1 MVLNS
6 KEVHRQRL
14 MESVTS
20 RFAFCNTGVTCCWYY
35 MQQADY
41 RIKIMITR
49 RHFLHVSSMAVGSL
63 VVSTG
68 LAGCGGSNSKP
79 AVSTPAD
86 QPMNSFTVSFDHGV
100 ASGDPLTDS
109 VIIWTRAT
117 PSDSE
122 ATRVNVRFQVATD
135 EGFASLVHDGLT
147 TTSAERD
154 FTIKIDAKALSANT
168 SYYYRFIAD
177 EVTSPV
183 GMTKTL
189 PEGDVSSVKLAVF
202 SCANYPAGHF
212 NVYGHAA
219 TQENIDAVVHLG
231 DYIYEY
237 GMGGYATQNAE
248 AIGRALP
255 EDNAEEILSLHDYRR
270 RYQTYRHD
278 AQLQQLHAKHPF
290 IMVWDDHEVVNDTWR
305 DGAENHNEG
314 EGDFAER
321 KLRALQ
327 AYFEWM
333 PIRPVVEDDQS
344 IITRQFKFGDL
355 VDLLMLDTR
364 VVARDK
370 QLDYLDY
377 FDPATGQLN
386 AQLFIQDVTSPSR
399 ALLGTEQ
406 LTWTQDKIVS
416 SEATWQ
422 VLGQQILMSKMYI
435 PAELIAQLANPGPQ
449 IIPIFNELAQIKGR
463 MLAGDPTLTAE
474 EIARVETKLP
484 YNLDAWDGYP
494 VERELVYGAA
504 LQANKNLVVLA
515 GDTHNGWA
523 SNLVSQGGMNV
534 GVEFATAS
542 VSSPG
547 LEEYLSLTPEYAAA
561 FAQGLGLLVDDLQY
575 ADLDS
580 RGYMMVTFTPEKA
593 TSEWVYVDTILSETY
608 AENAA
613 KRRQMSVLP
622 GAENRRLVQG

>member
-1 MVLNS
+1 
-6 KEVHRQRL
+6 
-14 MESVTS
+14 
-20 RFAFCNTGVTCCWYY
+20 
-35 MQQADY
+35 
-41 RIKIMITR
+41 MITR
-49 RHFLHVSSMAVGSL
+49 RHFLHVSSMAVGSI

-68 LAGCGGSNSKP
+68 LAGCGGSS
-79 AVSTPAD
+79 STPVVTTPVE
-86 QPMNSFTVSFDHGV
+86 QPMNAFSVSFDHGV
-100 ASGDPLTDS
+100 ASGDPLVDS
-109 VIIWTRAT
+109 VIIWTRVT
-117 PSDSE
+117 PSDDT
-122 ATRVNVRFQVATD
+122 ATKVNVRFQVATD
-135 EGFASLVHDGLT
+135 TAFTSLVHDDQT
-147 TTSAERD
+147 TTSIERD
-154 FTIKIDAKALSANT
+154 FTIKIDVKALSANT
-168 SYYYRFIAD
+168 TYYYRFLAD
-177 EVTSPV
+177 DTVSTV
-183 GMTKTL
+183 GKTKTL
-189 PEGDVSSVKLAVF
+189 PEGDVASAKFAVF

-219 TQENIDAVVHLG
+219 TQAGIDAVIHLG

-237 GMGGYATQNAE
+237 GMGGYATDKAE
-248 AIGRALP
+248 EIGRALP
-255 EDNAEEILSLHDYRR
+255 DDNAEEILSLTDYRR
-270 RYQTYRHD
+270 RYQTYRSD
-278 AQLQQLHAKHPF
+278 PQLQLLHAAHPF
-290 IMVWDDHEVVNDTWR
+290 IMVWDDHEVTNDTWKE
-305 DGAENHNEG
+305 GAENHNEG
-314 EGDFAER
+314 EGDFTER
-321 KLRALQ
+321 KMRALQ
-327 AYFEWM
+327 VYFEWM
-333 PIRPVVEDDQS
+333 PIRPVVEDDHT
-344 IITRQFKFGDL
+344 IINRQFTYGNL

-386 AQLFIQDVTSPSR
+386 AQLFVQDISSPTR

-406 LTWTQDKIVS
+406 LTWVQDKIVS

-422 VLGQQILMSKMYI
+422 VLGQQVLMGKMNI

-463 MLAGDPTLTAE
+463 LLAGDPTLTQE

-523 SNLVSQGGMNV
+523 SNLVAQGGMNV

-542 VSSPG
+542 VTSPG
-547 LEEYLSLTPEYAAA
+547 LENYLSLTPEYAAA

-580 RGYMMVTFTPEKA
+580 RGYMLVTFTPEKA
-593 TSEWVYVDTILSETY
+593 TSDWIYVDTIESDTFN
-608 AENAA
+608 ENEA

-622 GAENRRLVQG
+622 GAGNRTLV

>member
-1 MVLNS
+1 
-6 KEVHRQRL
+6 
-14 MESVTS
+14 
-20 RFAFCNTGVTCCWYY
+20 
-35 MQQADY
+35 
-41 RIKIMITR
+41 MITR
-49 RHFLHVSSMAVGSL
+49 RHFLHISSMAVGSL

-68 LAGCGGSNSKP
+68 LTGCGGSNSKP
-79 AVSTPAD
+79 VVTTPVE
-86 QPMNSFTVSFDHGV
+86 QPMNAFAVSFDHGV

-117 PSDSE
+117 PSD
-122 ATRVNVRFQVATD
+122 ATATTVNVRFQVATD
-135 EGFASLVHDGLT
+135 EGFSSLVHDDQT
-147 TTSAERD
+147 TTSIERD
-154 FTIKIDAKALSANT
+154 FTIKIDAKSLDANT
-168 SYYYRFIAD
+168 TYYYRFIAD
-177 EVTSPV
+177 DTTSAV
-183 GMTKTL
+183 GTTKTL
-189 PEGDVSSVKLAVF
+189 PEGDVTSAKFAVF

-212 NVYGHAA
+212 NVYGHAT
-219 TQENIDAVVHLG
+219 TQENIDAVIHLG

-237 GMGGYATQNAE
+237 GMGGYATQKAVE
-248 AIGRALP
+248 LGRALP
-255 EDNAEEILSLHDYRR
+255 DDNAEEILSLEDYRR
-270 RYQTYRHD
+270 RYQTYRSD
-278 AQLQQLHAKHPF
+278 AQLQKLHARHPF
-290 IMVWDDHEVVNDTWR
+290 IMVWDDHEVTNDTWR

-314 EGDFAER
+314 EGDFTER
-321 KLRALQ
+321 KMRALQ
-327 AYFEWM
+327 VYFEWL
-333 PIRPVVEDDQS
+333 PIRPVVDNDYT
-344 IITRQFKFGDL
+344 IINRQFKYGNL

-370 QLDYLDY
+370 QLDYVDY
-377 FDPATGQLN
+377 VDPATGQLN
-386 AQLFIQDVTSPSR
+386 AQLFIQDISSPTR

-406 LTWTQDKIVS
+406 LTWLQDKVVS

-422 VLGQQILMSKMYI
+422 VLGQQILMSKMNI
-435 PAELIAQLANPGPQ
+435 PVELIAQLANPGPQ

-463 MLAGDPTLTAE
+463 LLAGDPTLTPE

-523 SNLVSQGGMNV
+523 SNLMSQGGMNV

-561 FAQGLGLLVDDLQY
+561 FAQGLALLVDDLQY

-580 RGYMMVTFTPEKA
+580 RGYMVVTFTAEKA
-593 TSEWVYVDTILSETY
+593 TSDWVYVDTIESEVY
-608 AENAA
+608 SENVA

>member
-1 MVLNS
+1 
-6 KEVHRQRL
+6 
-14 MESVTS
+14 
-20 RFAFCNTGVTCCWYY
+20 
-35 MQQADY
+35 
-41 RIKIMITR
+41 MITR
-49 RHFLHVSSMAVGSL
+49 RHFLHISSMAVGSL

-68 LAGCGGSNSKP
+68 LTACGGSNSKP
-79 AVSTPAD
+79 VVTPPPA
-86 QPMNSFTVSFDHGV
+86 QPMNSFNVRFDHGV

-117 PSDSE
+117 PSDE
-122 ATRVNVRFQVATD
+122 TATAINVRFQVASD
-135 EGFASLVHDGLT
+135 EGFSTLVHDDVT
-147 TTSAERD
+147 TTSVERD

-168 SYYYRFIAD
+168 TYYYRFIAD
-177 EVTSPV
+177 DVTSPV
-183 GMTKTL
+183 GKTKTL
-189 PEGDVSSVKLAVF
+189 PEGDTDSAKFAVF

-219 TQENIDAVVHLG
+219 MQDDIDAVIHLG

-237 GMGGYATQNAE
+237 GMGGYGTQKAVE
-248 AIGRALP
+248 IGRALP
-255 EDNAEEILSLHDYRR
+255 EDNAEEILSLADYRR
-270 RYQTYRHD
+270 RYQTYRSD
-278 AQLQQLHAKHPF
+278 TQLQQLHAKHPF
-290 IMVWDDHEVVNDTWR
+290 IMVWDDHEVTNDTWR

-321 KLRALQ
+321 KMHALQ
-327 AYFEWM
+327 VYFEWM
-333 PIRPVVEDDQS
+333 PIRPVVDNDHT
-344 IITRQFKFGDL
+344 IINRQFKYGNL

-370 QLDYLDY
+370 QLDYMNY
-377 FDPATGQLN
+377 FDPASGQLN
-386 AQLFIQDVTSPSR
+386 VQQFVQDISSPTR
-399 ALLGTEQ
+399 ALLGSEQ
-406 LTWTQDKIVS
+406 LTWVQDKVAS
-416 SEATWQ
+416 SSATWQ
-422 VLGQQILMSKMYI
+422 VLGQQILMGKMNV
-435 PAELIAQLANPGPQ
+435 PAELIAHLANPGPQ

-463 MLAGDPTLTAE
+463 MLAGDPTLTPQ

-523 SNLVSQGGMNV
+523 SDLISQGGMNV

-547 LEEYLSLTPEYAAA
+547 LEEYLGLTPEYAAA
-561 FAQGLGLLVDDLQY
+561 FAQGLGLLVDDLRY

-580 RGYMMVTFTPEKA
+580 RGYMVVSFTATKA
-593 TSEWVYVDTILSETY
+593 TSDWIYVDNTASETY
-608 AENAA
+608 SENTA

-622 GAENRRLVQG
+622 GAGNRRLVQG